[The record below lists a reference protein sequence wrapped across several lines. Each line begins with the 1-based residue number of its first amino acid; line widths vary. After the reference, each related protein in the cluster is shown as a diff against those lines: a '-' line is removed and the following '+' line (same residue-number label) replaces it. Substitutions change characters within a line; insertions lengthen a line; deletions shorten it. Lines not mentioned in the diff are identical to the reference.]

1 MTHKAPRLLR
11 SRTEQI
17 VLASGSD
24 ILMSSRVGT
33 GGVVAG

>member
-1 MTHKAPRLLR
+1 MKSKSPRLLR

-24 ILMSSRVGT
+24 FLISSRVRT
-33 GGVVAG
+33 GEVVLG